1 MGIKDKLKFN
11 LSRRNKIIALLGS
24 ALVLGGGVAA
34 YYYAPASADV
44 QSASQRGPGGPGG
57 RRGERGGNRAQPVKA
72 TEAKIGDLDIVVSA
86 LGTVTASNTATV
98 KSRVDGQLIR
108 INFREGQLV
117 KTGDLL
123 AEIDPRQ
130 YQIQLDQV
138 SGQLTKDEALL
149 AAARVDLERYRNLLS
164 KDSIAK
170 QQVDTQ
176 EALVR
181 QYRGVVEA
189 DKALVDNARLQLGFT
204 RVTAPAAG
212 RLGLRQVDVGN
223 NVRASDATGL
233 VVITQT
239 QPINTV
245 FAIPAES
252 VGNVVNRL
260 GKGETLAVE
269 AWDRDG
275 RTLLTTGKL
284 LSVDNQIDV
293 TTGTVKLKAEFA
305 NKDNSLF
312 PNQFVNIKLKV
323 ETRAASLLV
332 NTAAV
337 QRNVQGTFVYVI
349 NKDEQ
354 TVDPQPV
361 RLGPTNGELVAVD
374 SGLKAGDLVVVDGA
388 DRLRPGGKVDVL
400 STDGR
405 SNSDERKP
413 ESAEGNQ
420 VGERRRRRDAGDSKA
435 AADTPAP
442 KAGAEQGAGENRDR
456 PRRERREEKANS
468 GEAAPAKTTQAAPDG
483 AREDGRGRRRCA
495 PENIAND
502 PEAAARCERFRK
514 MREENGGNWPPR
526 EGGRRGE

>member
-1 MGIKDKLKFN
+1 MGIKDTLKFD
-11 LSRRNKIIALLGS
+11 LSRRAKVIALLGT
-24 ALVLGGGVAA
+24 ALVIGGGSAA
-34 YYYAPASADV
+34 VYYTQGKSEG
-44 QSASQRGPGGPGG
+44 QSANAGPGGPRGPGG
-57 RRGERGGNRAQPVKA
+57 RGGNRPQPVKA
-72 TEAKIGDLDIVVSA
+72 SEAKIGDLDIVVSA

-108 INFREGQLV
+108 INFREGQQV

-149 AAARVDLERYRNLLS
+149 AAAKVDLERYRNLLS

-189 DKALVDNARLQLGFT
+189 DKAQVDNARLQLGFT

-223 NVRASDATGL
+223 NVRAADATGL

-239 QPINTV
+239 QPIHTV

-252 VGNVVNRL
+252 IGNVVNRMSN
-260 GKGETLAVE
+260 GETLAVE

-293 TTGTVKLKAEFA
+293 ATGTVKLKAEFA

-323 ETRAASLLV
+323 ETRAAGLLL
-332 NTAAV
+332 NTAAI
-337 QRNVQGTFVYVI
+337 QRNAEGTFVYVI
-349 NKDEQ
+349 NKEEQ
-354 TVDPQPV
+354 SVAPRPV
-361 RLGPTNGELVAVD
+361 RLGPTNGEVVAVD
-374 SGLKAGDLVVVDGA
+374 SGLKAGELVVVDGS
-388 DRLRPGGKVDVL
+388 DRLRPGAKVDVL
-400 STDGR
+400 STDGK
-405 SNSDERKP
+405 SNAETRKADSG
-413 ESAEGNQ
+413 EAIQGS
-420 VGERRRRRDAGDSKA
+420 ERRPQREVDNNASAKTA
-435 AADTPAP
+435 ALPAD
-442 KAGAEQGAGENRDR
+442 GEKRER
-456 PRRERREEKANS
+456 PRRERGEGNGNS
-468 GEAAPAKTTQAAPDG
+468 GGIAPAQTTQAGPDG
-483 AREDGRGRRRCA
+483 ERRGQRRCA

-514 MREENGGNWPPR
+514 IREENGGAPR